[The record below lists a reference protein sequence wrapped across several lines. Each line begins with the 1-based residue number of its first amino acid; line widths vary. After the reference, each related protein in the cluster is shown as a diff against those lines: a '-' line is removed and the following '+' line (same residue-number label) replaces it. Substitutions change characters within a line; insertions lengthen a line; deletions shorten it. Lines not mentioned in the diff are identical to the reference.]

1 MGRSRDGPGQTSCFG
16 TRGHTVH
23 RPQHRDLCPEGNPCS
38 SSPVAELHGPLLQE
52 ALQGLQSLSSH
63 HQPCQEVRTTDLL
76 LLALLRD
83 WWPPRASTR
92 SWGSFLI
99 LPPPPI
105 CLSSGTRLSLGEV
118 WVLGW
123 AGLRGWATKHQMT
136 PGFHPPEGWGCQG
149 LTASLGCFLQ
159 LRAQTTK
166 GGGGRGG
173 KLRLKAE
180 P

>member
-1 MGRSRDGPGQTSCFG
+1 M
-16 TRGHTVH
+16 
-23 RPQHRDLCPEGNPCS
+23 
-38 SSPVAELHGPLLQE
+38 
-52 ALQGLQSLSSH
+52 
-63 HQPCQEVRTTDLL
+63 
-76 LLALLRD
+76 
-83 WWPPRASTR
+83 
-92 SWGSFLI
+92 
-99 LPPPPI
+99 
-105 CLSSGTRLSLGEV
+105 
-118 WVLGW
+118 LGW

-180 P
+180 PQRGTQSSPVHDVAPPFSAPQNQEEKPSCKKGMLGLQGAPQMFAPAAGQTTSVLGLNSREGARLASTQHRCDPQLPIGSTEHHQE